1 MRVAYAHEA
10 VLVMDP
16 DDDLRAPGAA
26 ITTELCGHWE
36 HEGPC
41 PLAAH
46 HTNAY
51 RVGELVRI
59 RTLFASEPAH
69 ERTVRDRIDRALAQ
83 GQWRL
88 ESSGPTEVSPDEAA
102 HADRLASG

>member
-26 ITTELCGHWE
+26 ITVELCGHWE
-36 HEGPC
+36 HEPPC

-51 RVGELVRI
+51 RVGEQVRI
-59 RTLFASEPAH
+59 RTLFASDPTDEDV
-69 ERTVRDRIDRALAQ
+69 VRNRIDQALAR
-83 GQWRL
+83 GHWRL
-88 ESSGPTEVSPDEAA
+88 ESSGPAEVSAGEAA
-102 HADRLASG
+102 HAERLAAG